1 MTRDSRPAAPAP
13 AVTRPGPGQPLS
25 RAADLIRAE
34 WIKLWSARTTY
45 IALAAAAVATALIPL
60 VVAHA
65 DVAYLQAGS
74 PHGRTNV
81 NAVALSFRG
90 LAISQLLVAT
100 LGALTV
106 TGEYANGA
114 IRTTFAAVPQR
125 GAVIAAKVT
134 VLCVVVLAFGQA
146 IAFGCFLATQV
157 ILQPVHLGQSLRS
170 AHVLGAVLGAGAY
183 LPVAA
188 AIGVGIGT
196 LARRTATALGTIVV
210 LLFLLP
216 GVASAFPAPW
226 GNRISNALPSTA
238 AQAIS
243 AVRVPAGMLTARAA
257 ALSLACYAVLLPAAA
272 IVALRRRDI

>member
-1 MTRDSRPAAPAP
+1 MTRDSTPTAPAT
-13 AVTRPGPGQPLS
+13 AVTRTGPGQPLS

-74 PHGRTNV
+74 PDGRTDV

-114 IRTTFAAVPQR
+114 IRTTFVAVPQR
-125 GAVIAAKVT
+125 GAVIVAKLA
-134 VLCVVVLAFGQA
+134 VLCVVVFAFGQA
-146 IAFGCFLATQV
+146 IAFGCFLCSCSPASHQRSRRRGAT
-157 ILQPVHLGQSLRS
+157 RS
-170 AHVLGAVLGAGAY
+170 A
-183 LPVAA
+183 
-188 AIGVGIGT
+188 T
-196 LARRTATALGTIVV
+196 LCRPRLHKRSPPLVFPRACS
-210 LLFLLP
+210 P
-216 GVASAFPAPW
+216 PAP
-226 GNRISNALPSTA
+226 P
-238 AQAIS
+238 
-243 AVRVPAGMLTARAA
+243 P
-257 ALSLACYAVLLPAAA
+257 
-272 IVALRRRDI
+272 

>member
-1 MTRDSRPAAPAP
+1 M
-13 AVTRPGPGQPLS
+13 TRPGPGRPPG

-34 WIKLWSARTTY
+34 WIKLRSARTTY
-45 IALAAAAVATALIPL
+45 VALATAAVATLAIPL

-65 DVAYLQAGS
+65 QVAYLRSGS
-74 PHGRTNV
+74 PHGPIQV

-90 LAISQLLVAT
+90 LAISQLIVAT

-134 VLCVVVLAFGQA
+134 VLSVVVLAFGELV
-146 IAFGCFLATQV
+146 AFGCFQATQL
-157 ILQPVHLGQSLRS
+157 ILDPAHQGLSLRS
-170 AHVLGAVLGAGAY
+170 PHVLGAVLGAGAY

-188 AIGVGIGT
+188 AIGAGIGT
-196 LARRTATALGTIVV
+196 LARRTAAALGTIVV

-216 GVASAFPAPW
+216 GMAQAFPAPW
-226 GNRISNALPSTA
+226 NSRISNVLPSTA

-243 AVRVPAGMLTARAA
+243 TVSTPAGMLTARDAV
-257 ALSLACYAVLLPAAA
+257 LSLAAYAVLLPAVA
-272 IVALRRRDI
+272 IIALRRRDI